1 VISIDGQAD
10 ELLVSK
16 SDHIEIG
23 TNGPPIFADA
33 MDYHG
38 FSATIRRI
46 RKNPGLILLSQ
57 SLLF

>member
-1 VISIDGQAD
+1 MSQ
-10 ELLVSK
+10 LTK

-23 TNGPPIFADA
+23 TNGPRIFAAAADR
-33 MDYHG
+33 HG

-46 RKNPGLILLSQ
+46 RENPWLILMSQ